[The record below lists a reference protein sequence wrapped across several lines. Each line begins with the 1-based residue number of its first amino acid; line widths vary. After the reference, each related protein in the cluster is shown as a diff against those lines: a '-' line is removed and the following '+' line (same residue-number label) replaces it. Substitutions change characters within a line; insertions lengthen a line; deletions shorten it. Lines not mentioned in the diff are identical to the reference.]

1 MRRPTRV
8 HSSSVAGAQGVE
20 PDGEGFEAG
29 RTSVKP
35 SNRWYSYLYAQRRNC
50 IAGCESS
57 KEEENLWVKG
67 ASDSIVCDEGFLHE
81 FEDDRS
87 VIYLL
92 DNNLRIAY
100 CNKAWD
106 EFAERNGGVKL
117 QRTEQVGRRVLDST
131 AEPLK
136 AFYRS
141 AFERA
146 LAEHQHWDHLYECSS
161 PALYR
166 EFHMQVLPVQAPPCL
181 VVVNSL
187 VVEKPHERV
196 IRPPLTALYRTSHGV
211 ISMCMHCRRTR
222 RSEEPEIWDWVP
234 DFVASPPDRVSHG
247 LCPTCL
253 FYYYPP
259 LKDSVRK

>member
-1 MRRPTRV
+1 M
-8 HSSSVAGAQGVE
+8 
-20 PDGEGFEAG
+20 
-29 RTSVKP
+29 
-35 SNRWYSYLYAQRRNC
+35 
-50 IAGCESS
+50 
-57 KEEENLWVKG
+57 
-67 ASDSIVCDEGFLHE
+67 CDEGWIDE

-92 DNNLRIAY
+92 DRNLRIAY

-146 LAEHQHWDHLYECSS
+146 LAEHQPWEHLYECSS
-161 PALYR
+161 PGHYR
-166 EFHMQVLPVQAPPCL
+166 EFHMQVLPVQSPPCL

-196 IRPPLTALYRTSHGV
+196 IRPPLTALYRTSGGV
-211 ISMCMHCRRTR
+211 ITMCMHCRRTR
-222 RSEEPEIWDWVP
+222 SSAEPEVWDWVP
-234 DFVASPPDRVSHG
+234 DFVASPPDGVSHG
-247 LCPTCL
+247 LCPTCF

-259 LKDSVRK
+259 VKDSTRK

>member
-1 MRRPTRV
+1 VR
-8 HSSSVAGAQGVE
+8 SSGVADVQGVKLG
-20 PDGEGFEAG
+20 GEGLEVRG
-29 RTSVKP
+29 TDLKP
-35 SNRWYSYLYAQRRNC
+35 STVGIHTSTPDAGTAPLAANHLNRRT
-50 IAGCESS
+50 IFG
-57 KEEENLWVKG
+57 VKG
-67 ASDSIVCDEGFLHE
+67 ASDSIVCDKAWIDE

-92 DNNLRIAY
+92 DDNLRIAY

-146 LAEHQHWDHLYECSS
+146 LAEHQPWEHLYECSS
-161 PALYR
+161 PGLYR

-181 VVVNSL
+181 VIVNSL
-187 VVEKPHERV
+187 VIEKPHERF
-196 IRPPLTALYRTSHGV
+196 IRPPLTTLYRTGGGV

-222 RSEEPEIWDWVP
+222 RIEEPEIWDWVP
-234 DFVASPPDRVSHG
+234 DFVASPPDGISHA
-247 LCPTCL
+247 LCPTCF

-259 LKDSVRK
+259 VKDSTRK